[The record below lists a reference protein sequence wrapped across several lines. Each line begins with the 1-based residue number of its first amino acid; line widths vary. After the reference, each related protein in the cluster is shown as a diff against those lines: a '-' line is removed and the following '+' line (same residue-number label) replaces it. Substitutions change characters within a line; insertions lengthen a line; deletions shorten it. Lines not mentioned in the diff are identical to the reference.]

1 MNSQAN
7 DGCLLSHPLWS
18 IVTRARLDLYQFLL
32 FLHIAAAAA
41 WIGGAVRQLVEA
53 PIIGGAQPVARALW
67 HRTQVAMGTRLFA
80 PAAVIVL
87 ASGVW
92 MVMLSDAIGF
102 GTPFVTIGFAAV
114 IFGAAVGPAVF
125 GRRSEAAA
133 ALMEEGDIK
142 GAEAIAR
149 GMRPIEFLDL
159 AILLVT
165 LAAMVWKW
173 GL

>member
-1 MNSQAN
+1 MYEF
-7 DGCLLSHPLWS
+7 W
-18 IVTRARLDLYQFLL
+18 L

-41 WIGGAVRQLVEA
+41 WIGAAVRQLAEA
-53 PIIGGAQPVARALW
+53 PVVRGGQPAARALW
-67 HRTQVAMGTRLFA
+67 YRSQVAMGTRLFA

-87 ASGVW
+87 LSGILLV
-92 MVMLSDAIGF
+92 VDNEAVGF
-102 GTPFVTIGFAAV
+102 GTPFVSVGFAAV

-125 GRRSEAAA
+125 GKRGEAAA
-133 ALMEEGDIK
+133 AKLDAGDVA

-149 GMRPIEFLDL
+149 KTRPIALLDIT
-159 AILLVT
+159 ILLVT

>member
-1 MNSQAN
+1 MY
-7 DGCLLSHPLWS
+7 
-18 IVTRARLDLYQFLL
+18 TFLL

-41 WIGGAVRQLVEA
+41 WIGAGIRQLIEA
-53 PIIGGAQPVARALW
+53 PVMASADPSARARWL
-67 HRTQVAMGTRLFA
+67 RNQVAAGTRLFA

-87 ASGVW
+87 VSGILL
-92 MVMLSDAIGF
+92 MLDNDAVGF
-102 GTPFVTIGFAAV
+102 GTPFVSIGFAAV

-125 GRRSEAAA
+125 GKRGEQAAA
-133 ALMEEGDIK
+133 HLDEGNVAAAD
-142 GAEAIAR
+142 AIAAKT
-149 GMRPIEFLDL
+149 RPIEFLDI